1 MTITET
7 ADPRALLVPPPEPA
21 DSFADSLRW
30 RAGALLGGL
39 DWLVAQLTGF
49 SAINSLAKPVAGD
62 WVGLEK
68 GAAAWSAAADAT
80 LAVRDNLRA
89 AVDQAAQGWVGPAAD
104 AFGTRL
110 TGVADSFGQY
120 AEGCGAMSEVTKAL
134 LDLCK
139 ATAETL
145 ASILGF
151 IGDYLTRL
159 MIEAAI
165 PVAGWITGAI
175 DGAVSSALLIR
186 KLQQGYR
193 LIERLVQFV
202 ERFATVLQV
211 IKRIAV
217 VITMLART
225 LRAAVNFHTVDLA
238 DDATGAAFGVTP

>member
-1 MTITET
+1 MSITET
-7 ADPRALLVPPPEPA
+7 CDPQALLVPPTGPA
-21 DSFADSLRW
+21 QNFADSLRW

-39 DWLVAQLTGF
+39 DWLVAELTGF
-49 SAINSLAKPVAGD
+49 SAIAWLVEPVAGD

-68 GAAAWSAAADAT
+68 GAQAWRASADAT
-80 LAVRDNLRA
+80 LAVRDNLQA
-89 AVDQAAQGWVGPAAD
+89 AVGQAAQGWAGPAAE

-120 AEGCGAMSEVTKAL
+120 AEGCGAMAEVTSAL

-145 ASILGF
+145 AGILGF

-165 PVAGWITGAI
+165 PVAGWIAGAV

-193 LIERLVQFV
+193 LIETVVTLV

-217 VITMLART
+217 IISTLART
-225 LRAAVNFHTVDLA
+225 LRAAVNIRTIDLA
-238 DDATGAAFGVTP
+238 GDATATAFGVTP